1 MFAVMSRGGARI
13 IRTARAPRTEPT
25 ETPIPA
31 SEARSLI
38 LSGHAWDG
46 MRVDGALDFSGEGRL
61 MHLPDGLSCA
71 SLNVSNCAN
80 LEELPHGLVCN
91 VLIAHNLGIT
101 EITAPI
107 TVRSSLDLTGCRN
120 LERLPE
126 GLSVPMLT
134 IADCPKLTTLPESVR
149 VLRWLEVAGSGLTSL
164 PSTSRIRLLW
174 RGVAVDQSFIRDPQ
188 SLTGQDV
195 LGTHNVEV
203 RRVLLERIGYE
214 KFIADVGGLVIDR
227 DQDAGGER
235 RLIRVPLDDDEDI
248 VVVSV
253 ICPSTGHNYVLRVPP
268 FTRSCRQAAA
278 WLAGFDNPNA
288 YQPVVEA

>member
-1 MFAVMSRGGARI
+1 VFAVMSRGGARI
-13 IRTARAPRTEPT
+13 IRTERAIRTEPT
-25 ETPIPA
+25 EAPIPA
-31 SEARSLI
+31 DEAKKLI
-38 LSGHAWDG
+38 RSGHAWDG
-46 MRVDGALDFSGEGRL
+46 MRVDGVLDLSNDQRL
-61 MHLPDGLSCA
+61 MHLPDGLVCS

-80 LEELPHGLVCN
+80 LESIPHGLVCGT
-91 VLIAHNLGIT
+91 LIAQNLSLR
-101 EITAPI
+101 EIEGPI
-107 TVRSSLDLTGCRN
+107 TVRSSLNLTGCRN

-126 GLSVPMLT
+126 GLNLHSLDLT
-134 IADCPKLTTLPESVR
+134 NCVGLTTLPESTR
-149 VLRWLEVAGSGLTSL
+149 VTGWLEVAGSGLNSV
-164 PSTSRIRLLW
+164 PRNSRIRLRW
-174 RGVAVDQSFIRDPQ
+174 RGVSVDERFLGDPG
-188 SLTGQDV
+188 SITGQQV
-195 LGTHNVEV
+195 LETHNVEV

-235 RLIRVPLDDDEDI
+235 RLIRVPLEDDEDI
-248 VVVSV
+248 TVISV